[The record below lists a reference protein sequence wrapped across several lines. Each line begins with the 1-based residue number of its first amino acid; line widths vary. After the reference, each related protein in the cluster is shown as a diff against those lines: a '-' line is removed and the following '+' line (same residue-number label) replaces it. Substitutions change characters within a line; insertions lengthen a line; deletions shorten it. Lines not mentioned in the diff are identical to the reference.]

1 VAAPPPQKRRR
12 KVDRP
17 MAPLLDEE
25 DERPAETAGF
35 EEARPVVA
43 PATAEGMFDD
53 AVTASVAEDE
63 IFDAE
68 EPQSEPEPSTDE
80 PEGR

>member
-1 VAAPPPQKRRR
+1 
-12 KVDRP
+12 
-17 MAPLLDEE
+17 MAPLLDDE

-35 EEARPVVA
+35 EEAQPVVA